1 MSDIRIKLIIPN
13 VPTTPKEGMIVQEE
27 GGEEDGSVWRH
38 NGKAWM
44 KIYPRD
50 DSDIIKDRLR
60 LVEEA
65 LRDLLSVLA
74 NPDLHR
80 R

>member
-1 MSDIRIKLIIPN
+1 MSDIRIKTIIPN
-13 VPTTPKEGMIVQEE
+13 APATLKEGTVIQEE

-38 NGKAWM
+38 DGKAWV

-60 LVEEA
+60 AFEEILKELISA
-65 LRDLLSVLA
+65 IKQE
-74 NPDLHR
+74 
-80 R
+80 